1 LCNDHDALASAHV
14 LITLIPAYLLY
25 VSQHIDS
32 AHAWLIVT
40 SLKVASRWYFV
51 CVIDKN
57 MRGSAFIPYKI
68 WGKTAQN
75 YSGLKYSSGLD
86 YQGWTRR
93 NLGFWWNLRHYTN
106 DHYGS
111 ELRSYADRKQ
121 TPRCTF
127 SAQHYHC
134 SEVSRAEN
142 TRLVHGTRSPLNY
155 VFGFNCLPPSVT
167 I

>member
-1 LCNDHDALASAHV
+1 MFIV
-14 LITLIPAYLLY
+14 LSLLPRLPRCG
-25 VSQHIDS
+25 I
-32 AHAWLIVT
+32 
-40 SLKVASRWYFV
+40 F
-51 CVIDKN
+51 CVIDTN
-57 MRGSAFIPYKI
+57 MRDSAFIPYKS
-68 WGKTAQN
+68 WRKTAQN

-134 SEVSRAEN
+134 SEVSRADN
-142 TRLVHGTRSPLNY
+142 TRLVHGTRSPINY
-155 VFGFNCLPPSVT
+155 VFGFNSLPPAWPSRGVT
-167 I
+167 AYQPILLVNFIYIFTLFPLVTC